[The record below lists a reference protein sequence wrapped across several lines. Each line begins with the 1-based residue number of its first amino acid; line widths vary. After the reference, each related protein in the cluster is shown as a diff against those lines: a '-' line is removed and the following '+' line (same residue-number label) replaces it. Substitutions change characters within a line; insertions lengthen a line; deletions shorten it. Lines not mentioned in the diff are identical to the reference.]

1 MKKIILLPFFALC
14 FFSLSLPTHGEKAK
28 SNKIKMVF
36 ASGEVVIIN
45 LNGSPL
51 SNGLLSRL
59 PMTLDFKDYV
69 GEEKISYLPQKLNSA
84 GISESGSGDFA
95 YYAPWGNLA
104 IFYNRVPAGGRGLYI
119 LGVIESG
126 KDVLASMKGD
136 FSARLEA
143 AE

>member
-14 FFSLSLPTHGEKAK
+14 FLGLSLPAYGEKAK

-36 ASGEVVIIN
+36 SGGEVVIN
-45 LNGSPL
+45 LNESRL
-51 SNGLLSRL
+51 SNELLSRL

-69 GEEKISYLPQKLNSA
+69 GEEKISYLPQKLNNA

-104 IFYNRVPAGGRGLYI
+104 IFYNRIPAGGRGLYI

-126 KDVLASMKGD
+126 KDVLASMKSD
-136 FSARLEA
+136 FSARFEV